1 MFSNL
6 SNTSDGCDTCATL
19 DQAFGGSGVSDFSN
33 NNVVNQHANTVSPG
47 SVGLASNVQSQNQ
60 MANQQAVQTAV
71 NNIAVVA
78 QQAQQQL
85 NSQVKQAQRVNNA
98 DASNAQ
104 VAMNNMVKKAISPK
118 VVNANGNNNNN
129 KRVNS
134 VKHLNTVASSNQVQ
148 VNIPGK
154 IILLNLG
161 VVVLAALSLNEC
173 FKYYINRGIQRAEG
187 QPHYY
192 AGYAVACLVLVFVTH
207 VVSKRNI

>member
-47 SVGLASNVQSQNQ
+47 SVGLASNIQSQNQ

-85 NSQVKQAQRVNNA
+85 NSQVKQAQHSTNA

-118 VVNANGNNNNN
+118 VVNASGNNNNN

-134 VKHLNTVASSNQVQ
+134 LKHLNTVASSNQVQ

-154 IILLNLG
+154 MVLLNLG
-161 VVVLAALSLNEC
+161 VVFLAALSLNEC

-192 AGYAVACLVLVFVTH
+192 AGYAVLCVLLVFVVH

>member
-1 MFSNL
+1 MFSNF

-19 DQAFGGSGVSDFSN
+19 DQAFGSTVSGYGN
-33 NNVVNQHANTVSPG
+33 NNVVNQHANSVAPG
-47 SVGLASNVQSQNQ
+47 SVGQNQ
-60 MANQQAVQTAV
+60 GPAQNAARPAL
-71 NNIAVVA
+71 NNNVAVVA

-85 NSQVKQAQRVNNA
+85 QNQVQQQNAQQAQQ

-104 VAMNNMVKKAISPK
+104 VAMNNMVKKAMSPK
-118 VVNANGNNNNN
+118 VVKNNGNNNSNNN
-129 KRVNS
+129 KKKESFKN
-134 VKHLNTVASSNQVQ
+134 LNTVASNSQVQ

-154 IILLNLG
+154 MILLNLG
-161 VVVLAALSLNEC
+161 VVFLAALSLNEC

>member
-60 MANQQAVQTAV
+60 MANQNAIRPAI

-85 NSQVKQAQRVNNA
+85 NSQVQQAQQATNS

-118 VVNANGNNNNN
+118 VVNGNGNN

-134 VKHLNTVASSNQVQ
+134 FKNLNTVASSNQVQ

-154 IILLNLG
+154 MVLLNLG
-161 VVVLAALSLNEC
+161 VVFLAALSLNEC

-192 AGYAVACLVLVFVTH
+192 AGYAFLCVLLVFVIH
-207 VVSKRNI
+207 LVSKRNI